1 MQRLVEF
8 NMTTQENQQ
17 TTLVKIIVYKNLKHP
32 RDKQWENI

>member
-1 MQRLVEF
+1 MQKLVEF
-8 NMTTQENQQ
+8 NMTTQQ